1 MSFFSKSILSA
12 WWGPLKEFDLLV
24 LRWPSIYSFPM
35 WWSRPGR
42 ANKLPWTVRWL
53 SLARSG
59 VLSSAFHSLRQ
70 QCSQLRNWGV
80 LAESGAGNQKEGFAP
95 LNGSFESMLAGA
107 TLTRQDFQKAPRDEA
122 ALVKACKAQAIV
134 LVFAASDRDG
144 VNKLIAANQLLIKL
158 ALARSGCGSNVPNGP
173 PK

>member
-1 MSFFSKSILSA
+1 MAFYADALA
-12 WWGPLKEFDLLV
+12 YYPENQRTTGAY
-24 LRWPSIYSFPM
+24 LR
-35 WWSRPGR
+35 
-42 ANKLPWTVRWL
+42 KV
-53 SLARSG
+53 
-59 VLSSAFHSLRQ
+59 VQ
-70 QCSQLRNWGV
+70 
-80 LAESGAGNQKEGFAP
+80 GNQKEGFEP
-95 LNGSFESMLAGA
+95 LSGSFESMLAGA

-144 VNKLIAANQLLIKL
+144 VNKLIAATQLKL